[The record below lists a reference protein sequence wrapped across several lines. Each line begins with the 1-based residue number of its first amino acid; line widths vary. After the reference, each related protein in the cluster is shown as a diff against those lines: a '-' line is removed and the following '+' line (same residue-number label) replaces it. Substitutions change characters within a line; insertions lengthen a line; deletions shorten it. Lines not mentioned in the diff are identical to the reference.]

1 MYNHMKTIIYY
12 LHRGDKIPFY
22 VGKTRNL
29 KNRLNTHKFVFG
41 KNIFIEFL
49 DEIEDWKYWEKYYI
63 SLFKKLGHILENKN
77 NGGGGPSE
85 GVIFPE
91 ERKHKISQS
100 NKGTIHPI
108 EGRISTSNKLKG
120 RKLPPEQIEKI
131 RLAKTGKPNT
141 KKGKSDGPK
150 PGVSEAHKGRTSPN
164 KGKGTP
170 VTLYTISGEYL
181 NTYPNYTTLALNL
194 NINPETVRCH
204 LVGKANTICNK
215 QYKVKYVLG
224 DD

>member
-1 MYNHMKTIIYY
+1 MYYRMKTIIYY
-12 LHRGDKIPFY
+12 LHRGDKLPFY
-22 VGKTRNL
+22 IGKTRNL
-29 KNRLNTHKFVFG
+29 KSRLNTHKSVFG
-41 KNIFIEFL
+41 KNIYIEFL
-49 DEIEDWKYWEKYYI
+49 DEVEDWKYWEKHYI
-63 SLFKKLGHILENKN
+63 SLFKNLGYILENKN

-91 ERKHKISQS
+91 ERKHKIGQS
-100 NKGTIHPI
+100 NKGTIHSI

-120 RKLPPEQIEKI
+120 RKLPPEQVEKI
-131 RLAKTGKPNT
+131 RLAKTGKPNP
-141 KKGKSDGPK
+141 KKGKPDGPK

-170 VTLYTISGEYL
+170 VALYTIAGEYL
-181 NTYPNYTTLALNL
+181 KTYLNYTTLALDL

-215 QYKVKYVLG
+215 QYKVKYV
-224 DD
+224 

>member
-1 MYNHMKTIIYY
+1 MKTIIYY

-22 VGKTRNL
+22 VGKTKNL
-29 KNRLNTHKFVFG
+29 PNKREKEHQKRLNDSSIILEV
-41 KNIFIEFL
+41 I
-49 DEIEDWKYWEKYYI
+49 DSVDDWRYWEKHYI
-63 SLFKKLGHILENKN
+63 TLFKNLGHFLINQN
-77 NGGGGPSE
+77 SGGGGPEMVKDST
-85 GVIFPE
+85 
-91 ERKHKISQS
+91 KQKISQS

-131 RLAKTGKPNT
+131 RLAKTGKPNP
-141 KKGKSDGPK
+141 KKGKPDGPK

-164 KGKGTP
+164 KGKGNP
-170 VTLYTISGEYL
+170 VALYTTSGEYL
-181 NTYPNYTTLALNL
+181 KTYPNYTTLALDL

-215 QYKVKYVLG
+215 QYKVQYV
-224 DD
+224 

>member
-1 MYNHMKTIIYY
+1 MYNRMKTIIYY

-22 VGKTRNL
+22 VGKTKNL
-29 KNRLNTHKFVFG
+29 PNKREKEHQKRLNDSSIILEV
-41 KNIFIEFL
+41 I
-49 DEIEDWKYWEKYYI
+49 DSVDDWRYWEKHYI
-63 SLFKKLGHILENKN
+63 TLFKNLGHFLINQN
-77 NGGGGPSE
+77 SGGGGPEMVKDST
-85 GVIFPE
+85 
-91 ERKHKISQS
+91 KQKISQS

-131 RLAKTGKPNT
+131 RLAKTGKPNP
-141 KKGKSDGPK
+141 KKGKPDGPK

-164 KGKGTP
+164 KGKGNP
-170 VTLYTISGEYL
+170 VALYTTSGEYL
-181 NTYPNYTTLALNL
+181 KTYPNYTTLALDL

-215 QYKVKYVLG
+215 QYKVQYV
-224 DD
+224 